1 MARLLFVCSGNTCR
15 SPLAAVHA
23 RAVVGERAAP
33 VAVAS
38 AGISAVD
45 GAPASGHA
53 HTVAALEGGDL
64 GEHRSARIDAGLVA
78 AADLILTMT
87 AAHRDSL
94 HEHWPQYRDRV
105 MTLGEAAGLNVD
117 VDDPFGGSVED
128 YERTSREIGRLVRAA
143 WPTIERQLGV

>member
-23 RAVVGERAAP
+23 RSIVGERGVP
-33 VAVAS
+33 VTVAS

-45 GAPASGHA
+45 GGPASGHA
-53 HTVAALEGGDL
+53 QTVAVMEGGSLEG
-64 GEHRSARIDAGLVA
+64 HRSSQIDAGLLA

-94 HEHWPQYRDRV
+94 HRQWPQDRDRV
-105 MTLGEAAGLNVD
+105 MTLGEASGLNVD
-117 VDDPFGGSVED
+117 VGDPFGGTIED

-143 WPTIERQLGV
+143 WPTIERELGI